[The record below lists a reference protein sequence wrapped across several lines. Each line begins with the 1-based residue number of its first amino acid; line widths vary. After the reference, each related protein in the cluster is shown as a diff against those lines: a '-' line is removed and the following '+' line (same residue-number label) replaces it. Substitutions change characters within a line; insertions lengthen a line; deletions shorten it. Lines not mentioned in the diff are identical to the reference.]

1 MDIVEKVNNSRYTL
15 KDILS
20 DEWDTST
27 IAELSRD
34 EIEKMYTVP
43 SATSN
48 LVALGNASGCNFSVK
63 HKYVPSTRLHIIY
76 YNFPEIGR
84 KSSKVTKL
92 VCDKVEAFYSTG
104 MINYEDS
111 VFIIIND
118 AVSESLEKSFNDLN
132 VRLMNELDSNTDTES
147 MKQIKKEM
155 IENDYVLQFKH
166 FKNVHIFDI
175 NSLTNNLL
183 KHRLVPEHKQI
194 RDPQKIQ
201 EILDKCNC
209 SLQQLPIILKNDP
222 IAKFK
227 RLATGDVC
235 EITRNS
241 VKCGNYPFYRVCK

>member
-155 IENDYVLQFKH
+155 VENDYVLQFKH

>member
-15 KDILS
+15 KEILS

-27 IAELSRD
+27 IADLSRD
-34 EIEKMYTVP
+34 EIEKMYTIP
-43 SATSN
+43 SSTSN
-48 LVALGNASGCNFSVK
+48 LVSLGNASGCNFSIK

-84 KSSKVTKL
+84 QSSKVTKL

-118 AVSESLEKSFNDLN
+118 SVSESLENSFNDLN
-132 VRLMNELDSNTDTES
+132 VRLLNELDSNTDTES

-155 IENDYVLQFKH
+155 VENDYVLQLKH

-183 KHRLVPEHKQI
+183 KHRLVPKCKQI

-235 EITRNS
+235 EITRKS